1 MTAFFI
7 LVCSLLCQG
16 WVTWNSWWWYHEHTD
31 ARRLCVSPCT
41 RQENGKNLIC
51 GDGWD
56 DVKQHYKIRNGHHVM
71 VHVSADRDFLRVN
84 ALNTSHCPKKLI
96 DQPGYA
102 LYIYIES
109 LSTKLY
115 MDMHTETSCI
125 VLTLICMIQITK
137 SIILKIHLPYKVI
150 LCFLAAQN

>member
-1 MTAFFI
+1 
-7 LVCSLLCQG
+7 
-16 WVTWNSWWWYHEHTD
+16 
-31 ARRLCVSPCT
+31 
-41 RQENGKNLIC
+41 
-51 GDGWD
+51 
-56 DVKQHYKIRNGHHVM
+56 M
-71 VHVSADRDFLRVN
+71 VHVDGDTDFLRVN
-84 ALNTSHCPKKLI
+84 VLNTSYCPKKLI

-125 VLTLICMIQITK
+125 VLTLIYMIQITK

-150 LCFLAAQN
+150 LCFLVAEN